1 MYNGKHKMHMWL
13 DDVIRRLDEAFSLVS
28 EITLNL
34 RYLLNETFHDIYL
47 SRLTDNHVW
56 VCVS

>member
-1 MYNGKHKMHMWL
+1 MHMWL